1 MLVSTLDMLTQAASN
16 SLYVFCFCN
25 LIIVMIVVGSKPG
38 SYFDQE
44 SELPRSKVTYTITSD
59 KQVDHDANCEQ
70 MGITSSSVVINSEVS
85 NAKKEL
91 ASDEKA
97 GFDEQIVVSN
107 ECDNDDELR
116 RRAEEFIKKVNREWR
131 AELLTNSHLIEAYLV
146 LSVSTTMLDT
156 TLDLLTQATSNSL
169 IIFCFCNLIIAIIL
183 LGSKSISNDHVESS
197 IHLRRSTNKHEED
210 EQGTSAKQVSEERL
224 ESNASMQVSQ
234 PPKANHAVPD
244 NIIVSKIIYGNG
256 NDETEAEDEEL
267 RTRVEEFIQKV
278 NQAWKAEFLR
288 TTCIF

>member
-1 MLVSTLDMLTQAASN
+1 
-16 SLYVFCFCN
+16 
-25 LIIVMIVVGSKPG
+25 
-38 SYFDQE
+38 
-44 SELPRSKVTYTITSD
+44 
-59 KQVDHDANCEQ
+59 
-70 MGITSSSVVINSEVS
+70 
-85 NAKKEL
+85 
-91 ASDEKA
+91 
-97 GFDEQIVVSN
+97 
-107 ECDNDDELR
+107 
-116 RRAEEFIKKVNREWR
+116 
-131 AELLTNSHLIEAYLV
+131 
-146 LSVSTTMLDT
+146 MLDT

>member
-131 AELLTNSHLIEAYLV
+131 AELLTNSHLIEA
-146 LSVSTTMLDT
+146 
-156 TLDLLTQATSNSL
+156 
-169 IIFCFCNLIIAIIL
+169 
-183 LGSKSISNDHVESS
+183 
-197 IHLRRSTNKHEED
+197 
-210 EQGTSAKQVSEERL
+210 
-224 ESNASMQVSQ
+224 
-234 PPKANHAVPD
+234 
-244 NIIVSKIIYGNG
+244 
-256 NDETEAEDEEL
+256 
-267 RTRVEEFIQKV
+267 
-278 NQAWKAEFLR
+278 
-288 TTCIF
+288 